1 MSPDV
6 RDLLEEAR
14 NSIGGA
20 KTLLLAGYPG
30 YAVSR
35 AYYAMFYLAEAFLES
50 EGMAFSK
57 HSAVI
62 AAFGQHFAHAGKVPM
77 EYHRFLVEAQ
87 RERLRADCHSK
98 LPISRGEAEV
108 QVARA
113 ERFLEMAEGA
123 LGRLSPSDDSPQ
135 PEA

>member
-1 MSPDV
+1 
-6 RDLLEEAR
+6 
-14 NSIGGA
+14 
-20 KTLLLAGYPG
+20 
-30 YAVSR
+30 
-35 AYYAMFYLAEAFLES
+35 MFYLAEAFLDS